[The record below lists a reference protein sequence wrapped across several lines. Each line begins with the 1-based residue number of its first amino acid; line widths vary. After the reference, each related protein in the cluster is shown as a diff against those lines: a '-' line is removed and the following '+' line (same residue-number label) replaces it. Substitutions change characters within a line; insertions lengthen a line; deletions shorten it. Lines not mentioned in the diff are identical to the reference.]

1 MAATIDD
8 VKDKSF
14 DYIICGG
21 GTAGLTLGA
30 RLTEDPNT
38 TVLVL
43 EAGAANIGDMNILRP
58 ASYGSHFGKV
68 EYSWNHETIKQVSTG
83 NVTHSWQR
91 GKGLGGSSA
100 INFLCWIKPSAKEID
115 GNTIAEPLHGHI
127 LTRFIDFERLGNPG
141 WNWNNYEKYIRRTER
156 FTPPSEEVQRA
167 LNMNFDNW
175 SLGTDGPLEIA
186 YPSSIDEGEL
196 KVQQTLRNAGIP
208 QAPRPMNGETAGTYF
223 APCTYDLKTHTRSY
237 AATAFYLP
245 NKDRP
250 NFTVLVSA
258 QVNRV
263 IPSSDDDGESDF
275 TAELV
280 EFEYEG
286 QVYTVHAKKEVILC
300 AGALKTPQLL
310 ELSGIG
316 NSTVLRKVGLPTKV
330 DLPGVGRNVQEHVL
344 VAVSFELKD
353 DVKFETLDVL
363 ADPETLEKHLD
374 LHSKGSGL
382 FTTGIIGF
390 SFATLSQISPKA
402 DEIIKAA
409 EDKVMKNA
417 NNYPPGLLEQHKLLL
432 DRLRNS
438 AGCEFISFPG
448 MCSRP
453 NPPKQGKRYISFYVA
468 LNHPFTRGCI
478 HAASKDPAVEPE
490 MDPRYFAEEVDLL
503 VWVEMVKFARSLRNI
518 SPLKEMT
525 TEELNPGPGV
535 RTDEE
540 IAAWIKSVMT
550 TTWHTAGS
558 CSMLPQALG
567 GVVDPE
573 LKVYGTDNLRVVDLS
588 VVPLHFAAHTQSTA
602 YAIAEQAADIIRG
615 NFQPGEISA
624 QL

>member
-1 MAATIDD
+1 MTATIHD

-14 DYIICGG
+14 DYIIC
-21 GTAGLTLGA
+21 
-30 RLTEDPNT
+30 
-38 TVLVL
+38 VLVL
-43 EAGAANIGDMNILRP
+43 EAGAAHTGDMDILRP
-58 ASYGSHFGKV
+58 ACYGSHFGKA
-68 EYSWNHETIKQVSTG
+68 EYCWNHETIKQELTG
-83 NVTHSWQR
+83 NVSHFWQR

-100 INFLCWIKPSAKEID
+100 INFLCWIKPPAKEVD
-115 GNTIAEPLHGHI
+115 
-127 LTRFIDFERLGNPG
+127 DFERLGNPG
-141 WNWNNYEKYIRRTER
+141 WNWKNYEKYIRRTER
-156 FTPPSEEVQRA
+156 FTPPSEEVQSA
-167 LNMNFDNW
+167 LGMNFENW
-175 SLGTDGPLEIA
+175 SLGTDDALERWA
-186 YPSSIDEGEL
+186 LSGSEANE
-196 KVQQTLRNAGIP
+196 R
-208 QAPRPMNGETAGTYF
+208 RGTYF

-286 QVYTVHAKKEVILC
+286 QVYTVHAKKEIILC

-316 NSTVLRKVGLPTKV
+316 NSTVLRKLGLPIKV

-353 DVKFETLDVL
+353 DVKFETLDIL
-363 ADPETLEKHLD
+363 ADPETLQQHLD
-374 LHSKGSGL
+374 LHSEGSGL

-402 DEIIKAA
+402 DEIVKAT
-409 EDKVMKNA
+409 EEKIWKNA
-417 NNYPPGLLEQHKLLL
+417 KNYPPGLLEQYKLLL

-448 MCSRP
+448 MLSRP
-453 NPPKQGKRYISFYVA
+453 NPPKKGKRYVSFSVA
-468 LNHPFTRGCI
+468 LNHTFSRGNI
-478 HAASKDPAVEPE
+478 HAASKDPAV
-490 MDPRYFAEEVDLL
+490 DPKIDPHYFEEEVDLL
-503 VWVEMVKFARSLRNI
+503 VWIEMVKFARNLRNI

-525 TEELNPGPGV
+525 TEELNPGPDV
-535 RTDEE
+535 QTDAE
-540 IAAWIKSVMT
+540 IAAWIKSIMT
-550 TTWHTAGS
+550 TTWHTASS
-558 CSMLPQALG
+558 CSMLPKALG

-573 LKVYGTDNLRVVDLS
+573 LKVYGTTNLRVVDLS
-588 VVPLHFAAHTQSTA
+588 VVPLHVAAHPQSTV
-602 YAIAEQAADIIRG
+602 YAIAEQDLSLE
-615 NFQPGEISA
+615 EI
-624 QL
+624 